1 MKKAQKKTSPESLAT
16 KEDDLS
22 TMPFLMAIW
31 LYFNMKNT
39 QTVTINGFYSPE
51 VANIEGRQYSPV
63 DHLRNHLI
71 FLKRLIGTLE
81 PDTKAFYMVDMQIA
95 NLTADIEEV

>member
-1 MKKAQKKTSPESLAT
+1 
-16 KEDDLS
+16 
-22 TMPFLMAIW
+22 MAIW

-51 VANIEGRQYSPV
+51 VAKVEGRQYSPI
-63 DHLRNHLI
+63 DYLRNHLI
-71 FLKRLIGTLE
+71 FLERLISTLE

-95 NLTADIEEV
+95 NLTAELEGVG

>member
-16 KEDDLS
+16 DGNDLEK
-22 TMPFLMAIW
+22 TPFLMAIW

-51 VANIEGRQYSPV
+51 VAKVEGG
-63 DHLRNHLI
+63 LI
-71 FLKRLIGTLE
+71 N
-81 PDTKAFYMVDMQIA
+81 D
-95 NLTADIEEV
+95 

>member
-1 MKKAQKKTSPESLAT
+1 
-16 KEDDLS
+16 
-22 TMPFLMAIW
+22 MPFNTAIW
-31 LYFNMKNT
+31 LHFNMNNT
-39 QTVTINGFYSPE
+39 SKTALKGFCSPE

-71 FLKRLIGTLE
+71 FLKSLISTLE

>member
-1 MKKAQKKTSPESLAT
+1 M
-16 KEDDLS
+16 
-22 TMPFLMAIW
+22 
-31 LYFNMKNT
+31 
-39 QTVTINGFYSPE
+39 
-51 VANIEGRQYSPV
+51 ANIEGRQYSPV

-71 FLKRLIGTLE
+71 FLKSLISTLE